1 MIAQNPS
8 DGTLFKGDTVELTV
22 SKGPELVEVPRVVAM
37 GQAAA
42 AKRLEEAGFTV
53 KYRNSATYLGLH
65 YVLRS
70 DPSAGSMVPK
80 GSTITL
86 YLV

>member
-1 MIAQNPS
+1 MSSPWARAPP
-8 DGTLFKGDTVELTV
+8 L
-22 SKGPELVEVPRVVAM
+22 SK
-37 GQAAA
+37 
-42 AKRLEEAGFTV
+42 LEQAGFKV
-53 KYRNSATYLGLH
+53 AYKESGTYLGLH